1 MPECPICKAELTET
15 FSGGDTKGLSVC
27 ASCFNPLLTEWRD
40 GEEHAELVPGA
51 QDMRRVAPPGSIASA
66 FLTQV
71 VQGVQELPI
80 LPEVS
85 QRILKLLNDPE
96 FEMSQL
102 TEMIREDPV
111 IALAIMK
118 QANSAAFGGLH
129 EITDLGAA
137 CSRLGMRTIANTVQL
152 VANRSLFIT
161 GNTGLKN
168 SMSRLWRHSI
178 ASAHCAN
185 EVARISLAPD
195 PEAIFLAGLVHD
207 IGKVLLLEMIASPKD
222 KIIQD
227 LQRNPDLMRE
237 LIAGLHAHIGLV
249 ICQAWEMPP
258 LFRAAV
264 YFHHNPAQCPVKEWL
279 GAVHTVCLANT
290 LATMEGYGMYDA
302 TKEVYLASHPS
313 TLYLSLSDIK
323 LATLRVDLADTL
335 EALFEVAG

>member
-1 MPECPICKAELTET
+1 MPECPICKAELTES
-15 FSGGDTKGLSVC
+15 FSGGDTTGLSVC
-27 ASCFNPLLTEWRD
+27 ATCFNPLLTEWRD
-40 GEEHAELVPGA
+40 GVELAQLVPGA
-51 QDMRRVAPPGSIASA
+51 QDMRRVAPPGSIAAA

-71 VQGVQELPI
+71 VEGVQELPI

-129 EITDLGAA
+129 EITDLSAA

-185 EVARISLAPD
+185 EIARISLAPD

-207 IGKVLLLEMIASPKD
+207 IGKVLLLEMIASPRD
-222 KIIQD
+222 KMIQD

-237 LIAGLHAHIGLV
+237 IIASLHAHIGLL
-249 ICQAWEMPP
+249 ICQTWEMPP

-264 YFHHNPAQCPVKEWL
+264 YFHHKPALCPVKDWL

-290 LATMEGYGMYDA
+290 LATLEGYGMYDA
-302 TKEVYLASHPS
+302 TEEVYLASHPS
-313 TLYLSLSDIK
+313 SLYLSLSDIK